1 MNAETRE
8 RAEQLELVLSR
19 HQLFPPSS
27 DELHRAIGEVLPLVR
42 KKHRGIPPRK
52 DQTSIL

>member
-42 KKHRGIPPRK
+42 KKQRGIPPRA